1 MIFTLSQFL
10 ISKEPS
16 YRNQM
21 SGKQKATRQKIRDK
35 ECMVTQKSDVY
46 SYKKPYTFEPKC
58 YKYVLVL
65 FVFLSSIVLFA
76 RSIHKMIR
84 F

>member
-35 ECMVTQKSDVY
+35 EYGHTKKSDVY
-46 SYKKPYTFEPKC
+46 SYRKKSYTFEHKC
-58 YKYVLVL
+58 NMIAIVS
-65 FVFLSSIVLFA
+65 FVFLSSIV
-76 RSIHKMIR
+76 
-84 F
+84 

>member
-1 MIFTLSQFL
+1 MIFTLPHFL

-35 ECMVTQKSDVY
+35 EY
-46 SYKKPYTFEPKC
+46 GHKK
-58 YKYVLVL
+58 V
-65 FVFLSSIVLFA
+65 
-76 RSIHKMIR
+76 
-84 F
+84 

>member
-1 MIFTLSQFL
+1 MIFTLSHFL

-35 ECMVTQKSDVY
+35 ENGHTKKSDVY
-46 SYKKPYTFEPKC
+46 SYRKN
-58 YKYVLVL
+58 
-65 FVFLSSIVLFA
+65 
-76 RSIHKMIR
+76 IH